1 MSPEAGGE
9 AVVTVHIGSSSP
21 ATGLPQRP
29 FGRGTSPGQRT
40 RLHTRRGMPRAVD
53 LVLAGSVLLVL
64 APLMALVA
72 VLVRCTSRGSV
83 LFAQTRLGQDGK
95 PFRML
100 KFRTMYADCDDRLHR
115 EYVQKLLTTPAES
128 LRSPG
133 GLYKLVDD
141 PRITRLGRWLRRSSL
156 DELPQLINVLRG
168 EMSLVGPRP
177 ALPWEAAMYDPRYAR
192 RFDVR
197 PGITGLWQIS
207 GRNRLTAT
215 QALDLDVEY
224 VERRSFWLDL
234 AILCRTIPTVL
245 SRDGAG

>member
-1 MSPEAGGE
+1 
-9 AVVTVHIGSSSP
+9 VTVRIGSSFSAP
-21 ATGLPQRP
+21 GLPLRRP
-29 FGRGTSPGQRT
+29 GRTTSPVQRT
-40 RLHTRRGMPRAVD
+40 RVHRRRGMPRVVD
-53 LVLAGSVLLVL
+53 LVLGGAALLVL
-64 APLMALVA
+64 APLMAGVALLVK
-72 VLVRCTSRGSV
+72 CTSRGSV

-100 KFRTMYADCDDRLHR
+100 KFRTMFADCDDRLHR
-115 EYVQKLLTTPAES
+115 EYVQKLLTTPADS

-141 PRITRLGRWLRRSSL
+141 PRITRLGEWLRRSSL

-207 GRNRLTAT
+207 GRNRLTAK

-224 VERRSFWLDL
+224 VDRRSFRLDL
-234 AILCRTIPTVL
+234 AILCRTIPAVL

>member
-1 MSPEAGGE
+1 
-9 AVVTVHIGSSSP
+9 VTVRIGSSFSAP
-21 ATGLPQRP
+21 GLPLRRP
-29 FGRGTSPGQRT
+29 GRTTSPVQRT
-40 RLHTRRGMPRAVD
+40 RVHRRRGMPRVVD
-53 LVLAGSVLLVL
+53 LVLGGAALLVL
-64 APLMALVA
+64 APLMAGVALLVK
-72 VLVRCTSRGSV
+72 CTSRGSV
-83 LFAQTRLGQDGK
+83 LFAQTRLGQDGE

-100 KFRTMYADCDDRLHR
+100 KFRTMFADCDDRLHR
-115 EYVQKLLTTPAES
+115 EYVQKLLTTPAAA
-128 LRSPG
+128 LNPG

-177 ALPWEAAMYDPRYAR
+177 ALPWEAAMYDPRYAT

-224 VERRSFWLDL
+224 VERRSFRLDL

>member
-9 AVVTVHIGSSSP
+9 AVVIVPIGSPSS
-21 ATGLPQRP
+21 ATELPLRP
-29 FGRGTSPGQRT
+29 FGRVTSPGPRT
-40 RLHTRRGMPRAVD
+40 RLQPRRGMPRVVD
-53 LVLAGSVLLVL
+53 LVLAGSLLLVL

-72 VLVRCTSRGSV
+72 ILVKCTSRGSV
-83 LFAQTRLGQDGK
+83 LFAQMRLGQDGK

-100 KFRTMYADCDDRLHR
+100 KFRTMYANCDDQLHR
-115 EYVQKLLTTPAES
+115 EYVQKLLTTPAAS

-141 PRITRLGRWLRRSSL
+141 PRVTRLGRWLRRSSL

-197 PGITGLWQIS
+197 PGITGLWQVS

-224 VERRSFWLDL
+224 VDRRSFRLDL
-234 AILCRTIPTVL
+234 AILYRTIPTVL

>member
-1 MSPEAGGE
+1 
-9 AVVTVHIGSSSP
+9 
-21 ATGLPQRP
+21 
-29 FGRGTSPGQRT
+29 
-40 RLHTRRGMPRAVD
+40 MPRVVD
-53 LVLAGSVLLVL
+53 LVITGVLLLVL
-64 APLMALVA
+64 APLMAGVA
-72 VLVRCTSRGSV
+72 VLVKCTSRGSV

-100 KFRTMYADCDDRLHR
+100 KFRTMYAGCDDRLHR
-115 EYVQKLLTTPAES
+115 EYVEKLLTTPGAP

-197 PGITGLWQIS
+197 PGLTGLWQVS
-207 GRNRLTAT
+207 GRNRLTT
-215 QALDLDVEY
+215 TEALDLDVEY
-224 VERRSFWLDL
+224 VETRSFRLDL
-234 AILCRTIPTVL
+234 SILYRTLPTVL

>member
-1 MSPEAGGE
+1 
-9 AVVTVHIGSSSP
+9 VTVRIGSSFSAPGLLLRRP
-21 ATGLPQRP
+21 ART
-29 FGRGTSPGQRT
+29 TSPVQRT
-40 RLHTRRGMPRAVD
+40 SVHRRRGMPRVVD
-53 LVLAGSVLLVL
+53 LVLAGAALLFL
-64 APLMALVA
+64 APLMAVVA

-100 KFRTMYADCDDRLHR
+100 KFRTMFADCDDRLHR
-115 EYVQKLLTTPAES
+115 EYVQKLLTTPADS

-141 PRITRLGRWLRRSSL
+141 PRITRLGEWLRRSSL

-177 ALPWEAAMYDPRYAR
+177 ALPWEVAMYDPRYAR

-224 VERRSFWLDL
+224 VDRRSFRLDL
-234 AILCRTIPTVL
+234 AILCRTIPAVL

>member
-1 MSPEAGGE
+1 
-9 AVVTVHIGSSSP
+9 VTVRIGSSFSAP
-21 ATGLPQRP
+21 GLPLRRP
-29 FGRGTSPGQRT
+29 GRTTSPVQRT
-40 RLHTRRGMPRAVD
+40 RVHRRRGMPRVVD
-53 LVLAGSVLLVL
+53 LVLGGAALLVL
-64 APLMALVA
+64 APLMAGVALLVK
-72 VLVRCTSRGSV
+72 CTSRGSV

-100 KFRTMYADCDDRLHR
+100 KFRTMFTDCDDRLHR
-115 EYVQKLLTTPAES
+115 EYVQKLLTTPAAS
-128 LRSPG
+128 LRSPA

-224 VERRSFWLDL
+224 VERRSFRLDL

>member
-1 MSPEAGGE
+1 
-9 AVVTVHIGSSSP
+9 VTVRIGSSFSAP
-21 ATGLPQRP
+21 GLPLRRP
-29 FGRGTSPGQRT
+29 GRTTSPVQRT
-40 RLHTRRGMPRAVD
+40 RVHRRRGMPRVVD
-53 LVLAGSVLLVL
+53 LVLGGAALLVL
-64 APLMALVA
+64 APLMAGVALLVK
-72 VLVRCTSRGSV
+72 CTSRGSV

-100 KFRTMYADCDDRLHR
+100 KFRTMFANCDDRLHR
-115 EYVQKLLTTPAES
+115 EYVQKLLTTPADS

-177 ALPWEAAMYDPRYAR
+177 ALPWEAAMYDPRYAT

-224 VERRSFWLDL
+224 VERRSFRLDL